1 MVLYILPDSIDRFKY
16 ILVKDGLTQPQAQ
29 VYCSNFYK
37 NGTLCDFESDADR
50 IQVLDSIDAEPNR
63 QYWTNRVRT
72 NSTIMANN
80 AGRYLNNVNRYLQN
94 EKQECSVV
102 KYDNETKAIVV
113 SQVSCCEEL
122 YFICQTTDA
131 NTTIEGIA

>member
-1 MVLYILPDSIDRFKY
+1 LVLDILPDSIDRFKY
-16 ILVKDGLTQPQAQ
+16 IPIKDRLTQPQAQ

-37 NGTLCDFESDADR
+37 NGTLCDFKSDADW

-63 QYWTNRVRT
+63 HYWTNRVRT
-72 NSTIMANN
+72 NSTIVANN
-80 AGRYLNNVNRYLQN
+80 AHRYLNNVNRYLQN

-102 KYDNETKAIVV
+102 EYDNETKAIVV

>member
-1 MVLYILPDSIDRFKY
+1 LVLDILPDSIDRFKY
-16 ILVKDGLTQPQAQ
+16 IPIKDEFTQPQAQ
-29 VYCSNFYK
+29 VYCSHFYK
-37 NGTLCDFESDADR
+37 NGTLCAFKSDADW

-72 NSTIMANN
+72 SSTIMANN

-113 SQVSCCEEL
+113 SQVSCREEL